1 MIFSIN
7 FVFWT
12 IIAIVIIFIFTLLVY
27 QMIQRSKHYP
37 FLDNDNDDDTLDEQL
52 IERILEPHTKYYKL
66 AYNNTN
72 NSSENDVEHDV
83 ENGVVVNGVVY
94 ANAIK
99 KFNYIKDDTAD
110 TDILNSQINTTEM
123 NQKHVQK
130 LNTIPDDYGFFDDDF
145 HSIEI

>member
-1 MIFSIN
+1 
-7 FVFWT
+7 
-12 IIAIVIIFIFTLLVY
+12 
-27 QMIQRSKHYP
+27 MIQRSKHYP

-83 ENGVVVNGVVY
+83 ENVGVVVNGVVY

-99 KFNYIKDDTAD
+99 KFNYIKDDTD

>member
-1 MIFSIN
+1 MILSIN

-52 IERILEPHTKYYKL
+52 IEKILEPHTKYYKL
-66 AYNNTN
+66 AYNNNN
-72 NSSENDVEHDV
+72 NSSENDI
-83 ENGVVVNGVVY
+83 ENVNGAYV
-94 ANAIK
+94 NAIK
-99 KFNYIKDDTAD
+99 KFKYIKDDTAD

-145 HSIEI
+145 HSIEM